1 MMVLCASGTYVV
13 SSRCHLCHAGQQP
26 SAASHAS
33 LATRWPVQ
41 PQCPYSQP
49 EWLERRRLDPRPVSG
64 HAPALMTFPTVEE
77 ETAPLVHALNQGL
90 VDTCSQG
97 SLAFSVLHLNIWEAS
112 KHISHRAQ
120 DSIWLASGF

>member
-26 SAASHAS
+26 SVASHVS

-77 ETAPLVHALNQGL
+77 ETAPLVHALNQGFATW
-90 VDTCSQG
+90 DTSSQG
-97 SLAFSVLHLNIWEAS
+97 RAS
-112 KHISHRAQ
+112 SS
-120 DSIWLASGF
+120 DS